1 MVVEVPHSESLHL
14 QPCLQETLRAARGGW
29 AARPGGQDGTGANG
43 ATLILD
49 PGGGGH
55 VVSGAALS
63 LQNSGRRK
71 PRSKG

>member
-14 QPCLQETLRAARGGW
+14 QPCLQDPAGGEGW
-29 AARPGGQDGTGANG
+29 SGLPGSLEVKTGTGANG

-55 VVSGAALS
+55 VCQG
-63 LQNSGRRK
+63 G
-71 PRSKG
+71 P